1 LKILV
6 CLKQVIDVELNVQ
19 LRDGRIVEEGLQYA
33 MNAYDESAL
42 EAALQLK
49 DKNDLEVTVLSM
61 GPDRVTDVLKKALAM
76 GADRAVHLADPA
88 FAGGDSGAAAQA
100 IAAFAR
106 DKGFDLILMGRQA
119 QDTDAAGAGPMVA
132 EFLGLPQVTNVVS
145 LEQESDNQFL
155 TRRVGDDGREVVSVQ
170 TPAVITV
177 SNDFGEARLPTM
189 KGILGAKKKP
199 LDTVSPA
206 EIGLN
211 SALLGAAG
219 SKTQVVGRERPQG
232 RAAGRKLTG
241 ETPDLAKQLV
251 GFLVDEARVLA

>member
-1 LKILV
+1 MKILV

-49 DKNDLEVTVLSM
+49 DKLDCEVVVLSM

-76 GADRAVHLADPA
+76 GADRAVHLDDPA
-88 FAGGDSGAAAQA
+88 VIGGDSGAAARA
-100 IAAFAR
+100 IAAYAK
-106 DKGFDLILMGRQA
+106 DKGFDLVMMGRQA

-132 EFLGLPQVTNVVS
+132 ELLGLPQVTNIIS
-145 LEQESDNQFL
+145 LEQESDGKFL
-155 TRRVGDDGREVVSVQ
+155 TRRVGDDGREVVEVSA
-170 TPAVITV
+170 PAVITV
-177 SNDFGEARLPTM
+177 SNDYGEARLPTM

-199 LDTVSPA
+199 VDVVTLSDL
-206 EIGLN
+206 GLEA
-211 SALLGAAG
+211 SQVGAAG
-219 SKTQVVGRERPQG
+219 SQTQVVGREKPAG

-241 ETPDLAKQLV
+241 EGPDLAKQLV
-251 GFLVDEARVLA
+251 EYLVNDARVLA

>member
-1 LKILV
+1 MKILV

-49 DKNDLEVTVLSM
+49 DKTDCEVVVLSM

-76 GADRAVHLADPA
+76 GADSAVHLDDPA
-88 FAGGDSGAAAQA
+88 VAGGDSYASARA
-100 IAAFAR
+100 IAAYAK
-106 DKGFDLILMGRQA
+106 DKGFDLIMMGRQA
-119 QDTDAAGAGPMVA
+119 QDTDAAGTGPMVA
-132 EFLGLPQVTNVVS
+132 EILGLPQVTNIVS
-145 LEQESDNQFL
+145 LEQEGGKFL
-155 TRRVGDDGREVVSVQ
+155 TRRVGDDGREVVETSA
-170 TPAVITV
+170 PAVITV

-199 LDTVSPA
+199 LDVVTVA
-206 EIGLN
+206 DLGLDA
-211 SALLGAAG
+211 SQVGAAG
-219 SKTQVVGRERPQG
+219 SKTQVVGREKPQG

-241 ETPDLAKQLV
+241 EGPDLAKQLV
-251 GFLVDEARVLA
+251 DYLVNEARVLA